1 MEPADILKMAVV
13 TPFGLFEFVC
23 MPFGLRNAAQTFQSF
38 IDEVLRGLT
47 FAYSYVDD
55 VLVASKSADEHE
67 DHLRQVLQRFHDHE
81 VIINPAKC
89 VFGAGILEFLG
100 NKVYKNGIQPLEEQV
115 TAVREFFTSLI
126 VS

>member
-1 MEPADILKMAVV
+1 
-13 TPFGLFEFVC
+13 
-23 MPFGLRNAAQTFQSF
+23 MPFGLRNAAQTFQRF
-38 IDEVLRGLT
+38 IDEVLRGLP

-89 VFGAGILEFLG
+89 VFGASTL
-100 NKVYKNGIQPLEEQV
+100 
-115 TAVREFFTSLI
+115 
-126 VS
+126 